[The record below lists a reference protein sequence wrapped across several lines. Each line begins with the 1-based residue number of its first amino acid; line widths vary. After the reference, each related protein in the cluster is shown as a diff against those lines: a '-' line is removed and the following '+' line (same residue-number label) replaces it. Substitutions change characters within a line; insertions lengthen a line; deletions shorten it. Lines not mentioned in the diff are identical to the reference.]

1 MKIIEIKIENDSL
14 YNKLVTFLK
23 SLKISFEIKEKDDLD
38 FSKYQ
43 VKSFKNVDALEYQKK
58 LRDEW

>member
-1 MKIIEIKIENDSL
+1 MKIIEIKIENESL
-14 YNKLVTFLK
+14 YNKLISFLK
-23 SLKISFEIKEKDDLD
+23 SLKLSFEIKEKDELD

-43 VKSFKNVDALEYQKK
+43 IKSFKNIDPISYQRK